1 MTAPIERRI
10 RLQGSYNF
18 RDIGGYASANGQTV
32 RWKRLYRSD
41 ALHLLT
47 PEDLEILQP
56 LGVST
61 LLDLRSLAELELTGH
76 SQLVSEQGAIHR
88 HVPFVQ
94 DLDDHIDLTEFPP
107 MSDLYIDML
116 NHGADALC
124 NVFLALTESA
134 TYPAVV
140 HCAAGKDRTGMTVA
154 LVLRTLNV
162 SDDDIAVDYAL
173 THGFYK
179 EYNEIR
185 QAMGQGPLFEGLPP
199 ELLMASPE
207 LILGLLQVIDERY
220 GSSEQFLLECG
231 VPQDAFAEIRNQ
243 LLEECPH
250 A

>member
-18 RDIGGYASANGQTV
+18 RDIGGYATSNGQTV

-47 PEDLEILQP
+47 PDDLEILQP

-61 LLDLRSLAELELTGH
+61 LLDLRSIVELELTGQ
-76 SQLVSEQGAIHR
+76 SQLVSEQGVIHR

-94 DLDDHIDLTEFPP
+94 DLDDHLDLTEVPSI
-107 MSDLYIDML
+107 SDLYVDML
-116 NHGADALC
+116 DHGADSLS
-124 NVFLALTESA
+124 NVFRALAEPA

-154 LVLRTLNV
+154 LVLRTLGV
-162 SDDDIAVDYAL
+162 SDEEIGVDYAL
-173 THGFYK
+173 THGYYE
-179 EYNEIR
+179 EYTEMRRAI
-185 QAMGQGPLFEGLPP
+185 GQGPLFEGLPP

-231 VPQDAFAEIRNQ
+231 VPRDAFVEIRNL
-243 LLEECPH
+243 LLEPGPS